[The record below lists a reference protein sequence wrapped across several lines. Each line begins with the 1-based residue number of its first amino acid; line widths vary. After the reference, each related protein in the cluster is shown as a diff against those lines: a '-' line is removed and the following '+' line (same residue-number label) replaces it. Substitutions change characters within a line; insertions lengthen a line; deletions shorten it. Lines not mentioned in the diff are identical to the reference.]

1 MRLVAATR
9 NPAKAAELARLV
21 AGLAEVVPL
30 PPHAGPDVPEEG
42 DRLEAVA
49 AAKAIGWSRRLDR
62 GELVVASDGGL
73 LIPALGP
80 RWDPAR
86 TRRFAGPAA
95 SDAERADALLS
106 LTTGL
111 SGDERRIAWR
121 EALAVARGGDLLA
134 CWAAES
140 EPGLLARD
148 YDPRAVAEGAGFW
161 VPALWIC
168 PGRGGRRLA
177 DLPAAE
183 RDAEGSHWS
192 VLGARLRAFL
202 AERSQTVQPEVRRG
216 AGKEQ

>member
-9 NPAKAAELARLV
+9 NPAKVAELARLV
-21 AGLAEVVPL
+21 TGLAEVVSL
-30 PPHAGPDVPEEG
+30 PPDAGPDAPEEG
-42 DRLEAVA
+42 DRLEAIA
-49 AAKAIGWSRRLDR
+49 AAKARHWSRLLDR

-86 TRRFAGPAA
+86 TRRFAGSAA
-95 SDAERADALLS
+95 TDAERAEALLA
-106 LTTGL
+106 LTADL
-111 SGDERRIAWR
+111 AGDRRRIGWR
-121 EALAVARGGDLLA
+121 EALAVARDGVLLA
-134 CWAAES
+134 CWAAEG

-148 YDPRAVAEGAGFW
+148 YDPRAIATGAGFW

-168 PGRGGRRLA
+168 PGRDGRRLA
-177 DLPAAE
+177 ELPAVE
-183 RDAEGSHWS
+183 RDAVASHWS

-202 AERSQTVQPEVRRG
+202 EEWSEPVRPEVQKG